1 MSLRRPIWDA
11 FSVIPYKMDA
21 AECAAEV
28 DRYLMGY
35 TNL

>member
-11 FSVIPYKMDA
+11 FSFYRHSEGRD
-21 AECAAEV
+21 CAAEV
-28 DRYLMGY
+28 DRFLMGY

>member
-11 FSVIPYKMDA
+11 FSFTGIQRDA